1 MTVSAVKTDDRTWVI
16 QLGERFDFGCVED
29 FRMSYESIPLD
40 SRLDVRIDFRSTRYM
55 DSSALG
61 MLINA
66 KNHLSSQGDNK
77 VSLFNCNSQIKK
89 IFSISKFEKKFN
101 IE

>member
-1 MTVSAVKTDDRTWVI
+1 MGISTNSKDNDLVI
-16 QLGERFDFGCVED
+16 ILDERFDFGEVD
-29 FRMSYESIPLD
+29 QFRRCYESLKVT
-40 SRLDVRIDFRSTRYM
+40 RGKAVKIDFKNTRYM

-66 KNHLSSQGDNK
+66 KTHLGGSDVKIKLINA
-77 VSLFNCNSQIKK
+77 NEQIKK
-89 IFSISKFEKKFN
+89 IFSISRFDMKFD